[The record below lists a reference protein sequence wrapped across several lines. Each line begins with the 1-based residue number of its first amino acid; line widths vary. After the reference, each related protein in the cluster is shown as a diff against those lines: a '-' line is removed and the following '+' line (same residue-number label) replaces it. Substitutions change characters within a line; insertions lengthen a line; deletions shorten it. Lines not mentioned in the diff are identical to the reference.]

1 MPRFYAAQWG
11 ERQFGREG
19 LKAGDFI
26 SLLIHTDGAYSRN
39 TLTGLVHHVAYKPK
53 AKNAPV
59 AKYYMIREIW
69 IWVSA
74 DTALRDFASIRH
86 IHQCISL
93 QCSEKLNVA
102 LAWGDAFMA
111 CPRSACS
118 IMGVN
123 DVSKASESLGNHRR
137 SLEYAMDPKSFVVQ
151 STSES
156 AIRDSRDLVAF
167 NTIWPQ
173 LSASITRQPIVPIVG
188 PPGTGKTRVAA
199 ELLVHFLRNLM
210 KSIWTLCTA
219 WTNQA
224 VYVLAEVC
232 SKYEF
237 KAEIVLVGARHQNA
251 ERCQLPGVT
260 YVSSF
265 TDEKWLIILQ
275 SENPVVVFATIGI
288 LSRPLTDYWTVFNE
302 IVGRFSLII
311 SDEFT
316 QALQANALHI
326 LRFQSDFPENQ
337 TLRIILGD
345 PRQLPAYALCEWFQI
360 TCMRGI
366 LCNASP
372 ILLQD
377 QY

>member
-1 MPRFYAAQWG
+1 M
-11 ERQFGREG
+11 
-19 LKAGDFI
+19 KAGDFI
-26 SLLIHTDGAYSRN
+26 SLLIHTDGASSRN
-39 TLTGLVHHVAYKPK
+39 TLAGLVHHVAYKPK
-53 AKNAPV
+53 ARNAPF

-74 DTALRDFASIRH
+74 STAWQDFASIRH

-93 QCSEKLNVA
+93 QCAEKLNVA

-111 CPRSACS
+111 CPWSACS
-118 IMGVN
+118 IMGVK
-123 DVSKASESLGNHRR
+123 DVSKACESLRSHRR
-137 SLEYAMDPKSFVVQ
+137 SSEYAMDSRSFVVR
-151 STSES
+151 STNDA

-167 NTIWPQ
+167 STIWPQ

-199 ELLVHFLRNLM
+199 ELLVHFLWNLQQA
-210 KSIWTLCTA
+210 IWILCTA

-224 VYVLAEVC
+224 VYVLAEEC
-232 SKYEF
+232 SKYNF
-237 KAEIVLVGARHQNA
+237 KAEFVLVGSKHQN
-251 ERCQLPGVT
+251 EKRCPLPGVT

-265 TDEKWLIILQ
+265 TDEAWLLLLQ
-275 SENPVVVFATIGI
+275 SENPVIVFATIGL
-288 LSRPLTDYWTVFNE
+288 LSRPLADYWTVFNE

-345 PRQLPAYALCEWFQI
+345 PRQLPAYALCEWHQI

-372 ILLQD
+372 VLLRD
-377 QY
+377 QYSNIGI